1 MKCLICDSD
10 EVVYSGVD
18 ALVYGIGVTEKFCH
32 QCSRAFYEISKYLKQ
47 LATLEKIVEESRQQF
62 S

>member
-10 EVVYSGVD
+10 ELVYSGVD

-32 QCSRAFYEISKYLKQ
+32 RCARAFSFISDYLKGV
-47 LATLEKIVEESRQQF
+47 K
-62 S
+62 